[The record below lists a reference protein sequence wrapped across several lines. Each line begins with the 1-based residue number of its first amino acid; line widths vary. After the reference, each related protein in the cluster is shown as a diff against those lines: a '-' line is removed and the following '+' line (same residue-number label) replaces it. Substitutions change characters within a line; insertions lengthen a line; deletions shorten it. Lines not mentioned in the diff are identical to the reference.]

1 MTKDEIKEAIKTL
14 SVLELSEMVKEL
26 EDEWGV
32 TAAAPAVAVAAM
44 PGAGAADEAEEKNEF
59 DVILST
65 VGDKKIQVIKVVR
78 QVTSL
83 GLKEAKELVD
93 TAPSTV
99 KEGIPKEE
107 ADDVKAKL
115 EEVGATI
122 ELK

>member
-44 PGAGAADEAEEKNEF
+44 PGAGAAEEAEEKNEF